1 MLVFRH
7 LVVVSAGAILA
18 CGYGV
23 PAISQELPATESSP
37 EPTAHPVGYPVQTEA
52 STPRES
58 SPSVRASKP
67 DKRRT
72 LEEDKGKFP
81 VESRENRVLDRIDN
95 SLTALA
101 IADKATEEAKIGQAE
116 TIDLLA
122 EMAANGPSFASGRD
136 NFEETPAKKVIEVVA
151 LTAESESLRLE
162 TGEPNVPS
170 PPLDLSWEADI
181 PAVPLEIS
189 ENLTQNSSAPKTRE
203 IWELSQS
210 SVEADLEL
218 PKEDESEEFE
228 TVEEV
233 VEDAAPLLEPD
244 APAPRGRQVVP
255 PPENLDPGGNSLL
268 FPTEPDEVRVDLSQ
282 PITLEQ
288 AIALARRNNQ
298 DWRKAWLNLERAD
311 AALRQS
317 LAANFPSLSAEI
329 NLSRTDSATTELSN
343 RRLTGR
349 GLSASTNDTIT
360 DLLDGTLTL
369 SYTLYDGGS
378 RPAQIRQAEETVR
391 FNQLEV
397 ERIGEELRLNTA
409 NAYYNLQEANAS
421 VEIEQAAVD
430 AAKQTLRDAELLER
444 AGLGT
449 RFDVL
454 RAQVDLANSQQ
465 NLVNSRANRKISE
478 RQLVQ
483 VLALGE
489 QVEVS
494 IADLIERSEDWT
506 LSLEETIILAYR
518 NRAELEQQLV
528 QREIDEQQRQVALSV
543 LRPQVSLFASYTA
556 ANILSFGEGFADGYA
571 LGATLSWTL
580 FDGGAAKAN
589 SRQEEL
595 DIEIA
600 EANFEQQRK
609 SIRVE
614 VEEAYENLNSSDEN
628 IKTAIVAVQL
638 AEESLRLAR
647 LRFQAGVGTQTEVI
661 DAQTELTRA
670 RGNLLT
676 ATVGYNRALAS
687 LQRAVSNV
695 PDNRLFD
702 LP

>member
-1 MLVFRH
+1 MLAFRH

-23 PAISQELPATESSP
+23 PAISQESPAMESSLG
-37 EPTAHPVGYPVQTEA
+37 PTAPFEGHPVPIESNAVG
-52 STPRES
+52 ES
-58 SPSVRASKP
+58 SWDGEVSKP
-67 DKRRT
+67 NRKTT
-72 LEEDKGKFP
+72 LEEDRGLFP
-81 VESRENRVLDRIDN
+81 VAGEGSDILNPADR
-95 SLTALA
+95 SPTTLA
-101 IADKATEEAKIGQAE
+101 IADEVARETDSEPAEIIDWLTQTAVNSQA
-116 TIDLLA
+116 
-122 EMAANGPSFASGRD
+122 FASEED
-136 NFEETPAKKVIEVVA
+136 NFAETPAEIAIDEVA
-151 LTAESESLRLE
+151 FAAEWRSLLPDTE
-162 TGEPNVPS
+162 AIDEPPS
-170 PPLDLSWEADI
+170 PLNLSWEADI
-181 PAVPLEIS
+181 PATPPENS
-189 ENLTQNSSAPKTRE
+189 ENLAQDSATLE
-203 IWELSQS
+203 TGTGWELSQAP
-210 SVEADLEL
+210 VEADPEL
-218 PKEDESEEFE
+218 PQEEDLEA
-228 TVEEV
+228 VEEV
-233 VEDAAPLLEPD
+233 VEDATPLLDPEES
-244 APAPRGRQVVP
+244 APPSRQVVP
-255 PPENLDPGGNSLL
+255 PPDNLDPSGNPLL
-268 FPTEPDEVRVDLSQ
+268 FPTEPDEVRIDLSQ

-298 DWRKAWLNLERAD
+298 DWRIAWLNLEKAD
-311 AALRQS
+311 AALRQA

-329 NLSRTDSATTELSN
+329 NLSRTDSASTELSN

-360 DLLDGTLTL
+360 DVLDGTLTL

-378 RPAQIRQAEETVR
+378 RPAQIRQAEETIR

-397 ERIGEELRLNTA
+397 ERIAEELRLNTA

-421 VEIEQAAVD
+421 VEIEQSAVD

-465 NLVNSRANRKISE
+465 NLVNSRANRTIAQ

-494 IADLIERSEDWT
+494 IADRIERLEDWT

-543 LRPQVSLFASYTA
+543 LRPQVSLFASYNTT
-556 ANILSFGEGFADGYA
+556 NILSFGEGFADGYA

-600 EANFEQQRK
+600 EASFEQQRK
-609 SIRVE
+609 SIRVQ

-628 IKTAIVAVQL
+628 IKTAVVAVQL

>member
-1 MLVFRH
+1 MLVFRY

-18 CGYGV
+18 FGDGL
-23 PAISQELPATESSP
+23 PAISQESPMSESPVTDESSDSAGSDSLSEESFAAP
-37 EPTAHPVGYPVQTEA
+37 TVTEKPHKTPTAKVGTGTNPPGVQEGAVLEKKRTSRTAIANEVEWDEETVVFEA
-52 STPRES
+52 IAAS
-58 SPSVRASKP
+58 SPHLTEDSHL
-67 DKRRT
+67 DKIA
-72 LEEDKGKFP
+72 
-81 VESRENRVLDRIDN
+81 LD
-95 SLTALA
+95 A
-101 IADKATEEAKIGQAE
+101 
-116 TIDLLA
+116 
-122 EMAANGPSFASGRD
+122 
-136 NFEETPAKKVIEVVA
+136 VA
-151 LTAESESLRLE
+151 LAESESPPPE
-162 TGEPNVPS
+162 TLDPDS
-170 PPLDLSWEADI
+170 SAFSALDLLWEADI
-181 PAVPLEIS
+181 PAGAAEIS
-189 ENLTQNSSAPKTRE
+189 EDMAQNTPTPETLLGQGLESPYRE
-203 IWELSQS
+203 AIDSDPE
-210 SVEADLEL
+210 ENRD
-218 PKEDESEEFE
+218 PKENESEEIAQ
-228 TVEEV
+228 EV
-233 VEDAAPLLEPD
+233 DPPREAS
-244 APAPRGRQVVP
+244 PRGRQIVP
-255 PPENLDPGGNSLL
+255 PPENLAPSANPLL
-268 FPTEPDEVRVDLSQ
+268 FPTEPDEVTIDLSQ
-282 PITLEQ
+282 PITLEE
-288 AIALARRNNQ
+288 AIALARQNNQ
-298 DWRKAWLNLERAD
+298 DWRVAWLNLEKAD
-311 AALRQS
+311 AALREA
-317 LAANFPSLSAEI
+317 LAANFPSLTAEI

-343 RRLTGR
+343 RRLINR

-360 DLLDGTLTL
+360 DLLDGTLQL
-369 SYTLYDGGS
+369 SYTLYDGGA

-397 ERIGEELRLNTA
+397 ERVGEELRFNTA
-409 NAYYNLQEANAS
+409 NAYYNLQQADAN
-421 VEIEQAAVD
+421 VGIEQAAVD

-465 NLVNSRANRKISE
+465 NLVNARADRVISK

-483 VLALGE
+483 VLSLGE
-489 QVEVS
+489 QVEVT
-494 IADLIERSEDWT
+494 IADRIQRSGDWE
-506 LSLEETIILAYR
+506 LSLEETIIIAYR

-528 QREIDEQQRQVALSV
+528 QREIDEQQRQLALSV
-543 LRPQVSLFASYTA
+543 LRPQVNLFANYSA
-556 ANILSFGEGFADGYA
+556 ANILNFGEGFADGYA
-571 LGATLSWTL
+571 IGATLSWTL

-600 EANFEQQRK
+600 EATFEQQRK

-614 VEEAYENLNSSDEN
+614 VEEAYENLKSSDEN

-661 DAQTELTRA
+661 DAQTELTRS

-676 ATVGYNRALAS
+676 ATVGYNRALAA